1 MSACRRPSQG
11 TAGDQAPVE
20 LNTLLASV
28 LQDAGER
35 ESSLME
41 RVQQQQI
48 DLQALISAAQQ
59 DTCHQQEQHACLEQ
73 MQVFLHH
80 RFAAIQVR
88 SLGLQRTRGLQPDTD
103 CLHRGQSHRVMQ
115 LQCSA

>member
-59 DTCHQQEQHACLEQ
+59 DTCDQQE
-73 MQVFLHH
+73 
-80 RFAAIQVR
+80 
-88 SLGLQRTRGLQPDTD
+88 PDTD